1 MSQKTAESAEIP
13 KKSAKPGDSGLPPA
27 PGQFAHLHLHTS
39 YSLLD
44 GAIGIKDLMK
54 HTKAIGQEAVAMT
67 DHGNMFGAI
76 EFYKAAVQEGVKP
89 IVGLEAYVAPG
100 DRFIK
105 KTADRIADG
114 GNYHLI
120 LLATN
125 KTGYRN
131 LIKMASR
138 SYTEGY
144 YRKPRID
151 YDLLANHSE
160 GIVGLTA
167 CLAGEVQRKLLQ
179 GKDDEASRLAGH
191 LKEVFKP
198 GHFFL
203 EIQNHGL
210 PEDDLVTKGNL
221 EIAKRQGLPLALTND
236 AHFLTRNDHA
246 AQDILLRINQKKTMD
261 DDLHFGFNPEFYVK
275 SAAEMYQLFPEIP
288 EAFHNTHLIS
298 EMVDLDFTFGNPLL
312 PKFDVPEGHTLDTYM
327 RELAWAGIEK
337 RYAGRINQQVKDRFE
352 FEYNTITKMDFP
364 GYFLIVQDFINWA
377 KANGIPVGP
386 GRGSAAGS
394 IVAYGLG
401 ITDIDPLKY
410 NLLFERFLNPDRNE
424 MPDIDIDFCTER
436 RETVINY
443 VREKYGH
450 DHVGQ
455 IITYGTMAAKAC
467 LKDVARVLNI
477 PFAEANDISKKFPDV
492 LNIGIDDAL
501 DASRDLRDYAE
512 SGETQK
518 HLFTVARTLEGNAR
532 HTGIHAAGVVIAPEP
547 LEHIVPMATV
557 AQKSQES
564 KGERV
569 PVTQYDKDALES
581 VGLVKMDFLGL
592 RNLTVIDHCVQT
604 ITKRTGKTFDLSNLP
619 DDPGTY
625 KMLQKGDVAGVFQL
639 ESAGMRE
646 FVLKTKPSRFEDIVA
661 LIALFRP
668 GPLQAG
674 MADSFINRK
683 NGREKITYPHESL
696 KEVLEDTYGVIV
708 YQEQVMLISRIIG
721 GFTPGE
727 SDALRKAM
735 GKKIHEK
742 MEMMRVKFVEGA
754 VAQGYKEKFAADL
767 YELMAQFASYGF
779 NKSHSAAYAAIV
791 YQTAYLKHNY
801 PTDYMRS
808 VLDSEI
814 DRTDRLVHYINS
826 CRDMNIKILGPD
838 INESGANFTYI
849 DENVIRFGMGGVKN
863 VGGGAVESIITERA
877 EVGGKYENFLQVME
891 HIDLRLCNR
900 RSLES
905 LIYAGAFDD
914 LGYTRKALIGS
925 VETAIQHGQR
935 HQADRESGQTS
946 LFGAGG
952 PGAAGGS
959 TPDPIPRGEHVQEFD
974 EQEILRL
981 EKEVLGFYF
990 SGHPIARYERILQT
1004 IKAPPIKDL
1013 DKLSAGRKIEI
1024 AGVITEISM
1033 RPTRTGKEMARIVVE
1048 DMTGSMN
1055 GVIFPNTLTRVRD
1068 MLQKDEPLLIQGTLE
1083 KREETGT
1090 PQLILDGLKELNRD
1104 ELEKKLERALHL
1116 KLNYSVDTNVIA
1128 HLQTIL
1134 KSYSGGPL
1142 TVFFHLAG
1150 ALGDSPQVIRAHESF
1165 SVNLNEDMVSRLK
1178 KIEQVK
1184 GIYLSVGEQLRPL
1197 HNAS

>member
-1 MSQKTAESAEIP
+1 MSKNPAS
-13 KKSAKPGDSGLPPA
+13 SNDSGPAA

-44 GAIGIKDLMK
+44 GAIRINDLMK
-54 HTKAIGQEAVAMT
+54 QTKALGQTAVAMT

-76 EFYKAAVQEGVKP
+76 EFYKAAVKEGIKP
-89 IVGLEAYVAPG
+89 IIGCEFYVAPG

-125 KTGYRN
+125 RAGYRN
-131 LIKMASR
+131 MMKLASR

-151 YDLLANHSE
+151 YDLLAQNSE
-160 GIVGLTA
+160 GLVCLTA

-191 LKEVFKP
+191 LKEVFGP
-198 GHFFL
+198 ERFFL

-210 PEDDLVTKGNL
+210 PEDQLVTRGNL
-221 EIAKRQGLPLALTND
+221 EIARRQGVQLALTND
-236 AHFLTRNDHA
+236 AHFLTRGDHA

-261 DDLHFGFNPEFYVK
+261 DELHFGFNPEFYVK
-275 SAAEMYQLFPEIP
+275 SAAEMYALFPEIP
-288 EAFHNTHLIS
+288 EAFHNTARIA
-298 EMVDLDFTFGNPLL
+298 EMVDLDFSFGNPLL
-312 PKFDVPEGHTLDTYM
+312 PRFDVPADHTLDSYL
-327 RELAWAGIEK
+327 RELALRGLES
-337 RYAGRINQQVKDRFE
+337 RYPGQVNDAVRKRFE
-352 FEYNTITKMDFP
+352 FEYETIVKMDFS

-377 KANGIPVGP
+377 KQNGIPVGP

-394 IVAYGLG
+394 IISYALG
-401 ITDIDPLKY
+401 ITDIDPLRY

-424 MPDIDIDFCTER
+424 MPDIDVDFCTER
-436 RETVINY
+436 RDLVINY
-443 VREKYGH
+443 VRAKYGD

-477 PFAEANDISKKFPDV
+477 PFAEANEISKKFPDV
-492 LNIGIDDAL
+492 LNISIEEAME
-501 DASRDLRDYAE
+501 SSKELRDYAD
-512 SGETQK
+512 SGDIQK
-518 HLFTVARTLEGNAR
+518 KLFTVAKTLEGNAR
-532 HTGIHAAGVVIAPEP
+532 HTGIHAAGVVISPEP
-547 LEHIVPMATV
+547 LEEIVPMATV
-557 AQKSQES
+557 AQKGVDAKDQS
-564 KGERV
+564 RV
-569 PVTQYDKDALES
+569 PVTQYDKDSLES

-592 RNLTVIDHCVQT
+592 RNLTVIDHAVRS
-604 ITKRTGKTFDLSNLP
+604 IESRTGIRIDLSNLP
-619 DDPGTY
+619 DDEKTY
-625 KMLQKGDVAGVFQL
+625 RLLQKGDVAGVFQL

-646 FVLKTKPSRFEDIVA
+646 FVLKTRPSRFEDIVA

-683 NGREKITYPHESL
+683 NGREKVTYPDPAL
-696 KEVLEDTYGVIV
+696 QDVLQDTYGVIV

-742 MEMMRVKFVEGA
+742 MEQMRVKFVEGA
-754 VAQGYKEKFAADL
+754 VRLGFKEKFAADL

-791 YQTAYLKHNY
+791 YQTAYLKANY

-808 VLDSEI
+808 VLDSEM
-814 DRTDRLVHYINS
+814 DRTERLVHYINA

-838 INESGANFTYI
+838 VNESNANFTYI
-849 DENVIRFGMGGVKN
+849 DEGVIRFGLGGVKN
-863 VGGGAVESIITERA
+863 VGLQAVDSIIRERDQA
-877 EVGGKYENFLQVME
+877 GGRYKNFLQVME
-891 HIDLRLCNR
+891 HVDLRACNR
-900 RSLES
+900 RALES
-905 LIYAGAFDD
+905 LIHAGSFDS
-914 LGYTRKALIGS
+914 LGYTRKALVSSI
-925 VETAIQHGQR
+925 EMAMQHGQR

-946 LFGAGG
+946 LFGAL
-952 PGAAGGS
+952 PE
-959 TPDPIPRGEHVQEFD
+959 TRTTDPIPRGSDVVEFD
-974 EQEILRL
+974 ESEILL
-981 EKEVLGFYF
+981 SEKEVLGFYF
-990 SGHPIARYERILQT
+990 SGHPIARFERILQN
-1004 IKAPPIKDL
+1004 IKALPIREL
-1013 DKLSAGRKIEI
+1013 DRLPAGKKIEV
-1024 AGVITEISM
+1024 AGVLTEISM
-1033 RPTRTGKEMARIVVE
+1033 KPTRTGKEMARFTVE
-1048 DMTGSMN
+1048 DMSGSMN
-1055 GVIFPNTLTRVRD
+1055 GVIFPATLVRVRA
-1068 MLQKDEPLLIQGTLE
+1068 MLKKDEPLLLVGTLE

-1090 PQLILDGLKELNRD
+1090 PQLILDGIKELNRD
-1104 ELEKKLERALHL
+1104 ELEKKLERSLHV
-1116 KLNYSVDTNVIA
+1116 KLNYSVDTSVIA

-1134 KSYSGGPL
+1134 KNYSGGPL
-1142 TVFFHLAG
+1142 TVFFHLPGANAG
-1150 ALGDSPQVIRAHESF
+1150 DETQVIRAHESF
-1165 SVNLNEDMVSRLK
+1165 SVNLHQDMVERLGR
-1178 KIEQVK
+1178 IDQVK
-1184 GIYLSVGEQLRPL
+1184 GVYLSVGEQVRPL